1 VGILVV
7 TVRSGLYTPI
17 ELGAVAHWLWLGL
30 TFKCGIWL
38 RWATLQFRGRGLG
51 EAYSLREGMQS
62 EMVNW
67 W

>member
-1 VGILVV
+1 MGLLVA

-30 TFKCGIWL
+30 TFRYGIWL
-38 RWATLQFRGRGLG
+38 RWATLQFRWEGVMGG
-51 EAYSLREGMQS
+51 VQSEGGMQS
-62 EMVNW
+62 KLVKW